1 MFTTAR
7 TTAKTLLVAAGT
19 AGFVALGAGVAGA
32 DTLGGVT
39 DGLQLGDLG
48 SRVPAQLTEGV
59 STPLG
64 DLVKVQPGKIS
75 AQPDVQQQSAPRQT
89 DPRDVVGHV
98 VGDNVSAPLEGDEKN
113 SANVGPL
120 DLGAATGSLPLSQG
134 SDPVADLVGDL
145 GVLEGLGLG
154 GGAQPQGHGASTL
167 PVRGPAET
175 VGAAV
180 SEVGATAEQGVHE
193 VGSGLNGL
201 DAPLAGRGATL
212 PMAAEDS
219 PTGPFSGENTDLTGG
234 KADLITDLVLSDDV
248 VLPMAGTEATGG
260 AAEALPVDLAG
271 TAGLAASTLPQTA
284 LSAGDLG
291 LPELP
296 APGEVLPLAAPETT
310 DAVTGLVREDALGN
324 DLVGVRGLPELGQ
337 PTFDAGQV
345 TGLLPSGAV

>member
-7 TTAKTLLVAAGT
+7 TTAKTLLVAAGA
-19 AGFVALGAGVAGA
+19 AGFVALGAGIAGA

-75 AQPDVQQQSAPRQT
+75 AQPDVQQQSAPR
-89 DPRDVVGHV
+89 DVVGHV

-134 SDPVADLVGDL
+134 SDPVSDLVGGL

-154 GGAQPQGHGASTL
+154 GGTLPMGHGASTL

-193 VGSGLNGL
+193 VGNGLNGL
-201 DAPLAGRGATL
+201 DAPLPGRGATL
-212 PMAAEDS
+212 PMAAADS

-234 KADLITDLVLSDDV
+234 KADLIADLVLSDDV
-248 VLPMAGTEATGG
+248 VLPLAGTEATGG
-260 AAEALPVDLAG
+260 AAETLPVDLAG
-271 TAGLAASTLPQTA
+271 TADLAASTLPQTA
-284 LSAGDLG
+284 LSAGDVG

-324 DLVGVRGLPELGQ
+324 DLVGVRGLPRLGQ
-337 PTFDAGQV
+337 PTLDTGQV
-345 TGLLPSGAV
+345 TGLLPSGAA